1 MTSACIGIWG
11 VVRGRTDRRDQGFLY
26 FCLDDCSAPADSY
39 QAAMEVVEEVEENGI
54 SSMDFESGCGSTCY
68 ALCAK
73 MDSPALDGVVRFTR
87 QMKELSAL
95 AELEELSKITKEEVE
110 ECIRTMWKDLFDV
123 EKGCFVMT
131 CPQDK
136 VEEYTEDFKE
146 LGFEIEVRE
155 YETVLNSSFDSCV
168 CF

>member
-39 QAAMEVVEEVEENGI
+39 QAAMEVVEEVEKNGI

-68 ALCAK
+68 ALCTK

-136 VEEYTEDFKE
+136 VEEYMEDFKE

>member
-1 MTSACIGIWG
+1 MLQSIHCRSLVSVIDLFGW
-11 VVRGRTDRRDQGFLY
+11 
-26 FCLDDCSAPADSY
+26 
-39 QAAMEVVEEVEENGI
+39 N
-54 SSMDFESGCGSTCY
+54 
-68 ALCAK
+68 AK
-73 MDSPALDGVVRFTR
+73 
-87 QMKELSAL
+87 
-95 AELEELSKITKEEVE
+95 E